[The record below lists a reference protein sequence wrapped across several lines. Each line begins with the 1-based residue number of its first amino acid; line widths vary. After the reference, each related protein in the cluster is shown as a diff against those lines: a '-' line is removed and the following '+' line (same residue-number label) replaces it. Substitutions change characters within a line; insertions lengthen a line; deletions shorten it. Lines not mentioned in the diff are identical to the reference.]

1 MSIATACRG
10 ARPAV
15 AASPQRS
22 ISSSVAR
29 GAVVVVD
36 KAYRCRANR
45 RGRSIVARESNDAT
59 ECAAAVPLESRSS
72 AMVASRRG
80 ALSAALASAL
90 ASAVATRPAL
100 ADGDDRDVA
109 APTTDVEPAP
119 AAPAP
124 AASAPVP
131 PVRYKG
137 SSPGNWSVVVPG
149 EYRRMST
156 EKPRRIYEQ
165 RTDCEPNCRDLQ
177 AKRTEETPLVA
188 RFGSVDEREDVS
200 VSVRGANTLK
210 LTFLS
215 MKDVTEFGAIE
226 EATPLFVPPGAKIV
240 STNARTGES
249 GKGYYQWDFEYG
261 AARVLLTAAV
271 EQGNCY
277 LLGATAASERW
288 DASEAGFRRASA
300 SFRVGA
306 DAVVAG
312 GAPAVSAKEREEP
325 PAGEV
330 RLDDGSGDARRKP
343 PGTLDCK
350 GPLPILCSVED

>member
-1 MSIATACRG
+1 MSIATACHG

-15 AASPQRS
+15 AASPHRS
-22 ISSSVAR
+22 ISSSGAR

-36 KAYRCRANR
+36 KAGCRANR
-45 RGRSIVARESNDAT
+45 RGRSFVTRASNDAT

-72 AMVASRRG
+72 ATVASRRG
-80 ALSAALASAL
+80 ALASVLASAL

-109 APTTDVEPAP
+109 GPTMDVEPAP
-119 AAPAP
+119 APAP

-188 RFGSVDEREDVS
+188 RFGSVDEREDMS

-288 DASEAGFRRASA
+288 DASEAGFRRAAA

-306 DAVVAG
+306 DAVAG
-312 GAPAVSAKEREEP
+312 GAPAVSAKEREP

-330 RLDDGSGDARRKP
+330 RLDDCLLYTSDAA
-343 PGTLDCK
+343 D
-350 GPLPILCSVED
+350 E

>member
-1 MSIATACRG
+1 MSIAVACCG
-10 ARPAV
+10 ARPVV
-15 AASPQRS
+15 AASPRRS
-22 ISSSVAR
+22 ISSSGAR
-29 GAVVVVD
+29 GAAILVD
-36 KAYRCRANR
+36 KAGCRANR
-45 RGRSIVARESNDAT
+45 RGRSIVARASSNDAT
-59 ECAAAVPLESRSS
+59 ECPIAAPLESRST
-72 AMVASRRG
+72 ATVGSRRG
-80 ALSAALASAL
+80 ALASAL
-90 ASAVATRPAL
+90 ASALATRPAR
-100 ADGDDRDVA
+100 ADGDDLDVA
-109 APTTDVEPAP
+109 APTTTAVEPAP

-124 AASAPVP
+124 AASAPAP

-215 MKDVTEFGAIE
+215 MKDVTEFGAID
-226 EATPLFVPPGAKIV
+226 EATPLFVPPGANIIA
-240 STNARTGES
+240 TTERTGES

-306 DAVVAG
+306 DAVA
-312 GAPAVSAKEREEP
+312 APAAPAAKEREA

-330 RLDDGSGDARRKP
+330 RLDDGSGDAKRKP

>member
-1 MSIATACRG
+1 M
-10 ARPAV
+10 
-15 AASPQRS
+15 
-22 ISSSVAR
+22 
-29 GAVVVVD
+29 
-36 KAYRCRANR
+36 
-45 RGRSIVARESNDAT
+45 
-59 ECAAAVPLESRSS
+59 
-72 AMVASRRG
+72 
-80 ALSAALASAL
+80 
-90 ASAVATRPAL
+90 
-100 ADGDDRDVA
+100 
-109 APTTDVEPAP
+109 
-119 AAPAP
+119 
-124 AASAPVP
+124 
-131 PVRYKG
+131 RYKG

-215 MKDVTEFGAIE
+215 MKDVTEFGAID
-226 EATPLFVPPGAKIV
+226 EATPLFVPPGANIIA
-240 STNARTGES
+240 TTERTGES

-306 DAVVAG
+306 DAVDRA
-312 GAPAVSAKEREEP
+312 ASANKEREA

-330 RLDDGSGDARRKP
+330 RLDDGSGDAKRKP

>member
-1 MSIATACRG
+1 M
-10 ARPAV
+10 PV
-15 AASPQRS
+15 
-22 ISSSVAR
+22 
-29 GAVVVVD
+29 
-36 KAYRCRANR
+36 
-45 RGRSIVARESNDAT
+45 
-59 ECAAAVPLESRSS
+59 ESRSS
-72 AMVASRRG
+72 TTVASRRG

-109 APTTDVEPAP
+109 APTMDVEPAP
-119 AAPAP
+119 APAP

-277 LLGATAASERW
+277 LLGAASASERW
-288 DASEAGFRRASA
+288 DASEAGFRRAAA

-312 GAPAVSAKEREEP
+312 APAVSAKEREP

>member
-1 MSIATACRG
+1 MPGEPSRTLDR
-10 ARPAV
+10 
-15 AASPQRS
+15 
-22 ISSSVAR
+22 
-29 GAVVVVD
+29 
-36 KAYRCRANR
+36 RAGVERRDGVR
-45 RGRSIVARESNDAT
+45 RGRAARVAIERDGRLAPRR
-59 ECAAAVPLESRSS
+59 ARS
-72 AMVASRRG
+72 
-80 ALSAALASAL
+80 ALASVL

-109 APTTDVEPAP
+109 APTMDVEPAP

-131 PVRYKG
+131 PPLQGQLSGQLVRRR
-137 SSPGNWSVVVPG
+137 PGRVPPHEHG
-149 EYRRMST
+149 ETPPHLRAAHR
-156 EKPRRIYEQ
+156 
-165 RTDCEPNCRDLQ
+165 CEPNCRDLQ

-343 PGTLDCK
+343 PGTLDCR

>member
-1 MSIATACRG
+1 MSIATACHG

-15 AASPQRS
+15 AASPRRS
-22 ISSSVAR
+22 ISSSGAR

-36 KAYRCRANR
+36 KAGCRANR
-45 RGRSIVARESNDAT
+45 RGRSFVTRASNDAT

-72 AMVASRRG
+72 ATVASRRG
-80 ALSAALASAL
+80 ALASVLASAL

-109 APTTDVEPAP
+109 GPTMDVEPAP
-119 AAPAP
+119 APAP

-226 EATPLFVPPGAKIV
+226 EATPLFVPPGAKIIDA
-240 STNARTGES
+240 TARTGES

-277 LLGATAASERW
+277 LLGATSSSERW
-288 DASEAGFRRASA
+288 ASSEAGFRRASA

-306 DAVVAG
+306 DAA
-312 GAPAVSAKEREEP
+312 ANAKEREPQAKEKEP

-330 RLDDGSGDARRKP
+330 RLDDGSGDAKRKP